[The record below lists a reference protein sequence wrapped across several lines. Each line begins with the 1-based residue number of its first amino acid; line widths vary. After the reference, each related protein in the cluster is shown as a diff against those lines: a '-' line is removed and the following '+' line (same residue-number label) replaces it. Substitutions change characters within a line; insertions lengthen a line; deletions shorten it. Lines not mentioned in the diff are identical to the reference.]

1 MIRTLTILLLAMP
14 AFAEDALLACRDNQ
28 NARARLAC
36 YDRIV
41 DSWFPREGRAEDATG
56 AVTLPAP
63 QPGRETDES
72 RTSTTTAPAVVQE
85 SVPQASGEVV
95 QPAAEP
101 VDDPVAQFGIPVQK
115 TQTPRTEIDAIVAE
129 VTKSAHK
136 KYTITLDNQQI
147 WRQLDS
153 QTMRLTAG
161 DEITIRAASFDS
173 FLLRKRSGGKSI
185 RVKRL
190 E

>member
-1 MIRTLTILLLAMP
+1 MIRTLMILSLAMP
-14 AFAEDALLACRDNQ
+14 AFAEEALLVCRDNQ

-41 DSWFPREGRAEDATG
+41 DSQYPREVRAGDTTG
-56 AVTLPAP
+56 ATRSQAP
-63 QPGRETDES
+63 QPDRTAQ
-72 RTSTTTAPAVVQE
+72 TSTTTAPAVVQQ
-85 SVPQASGEVV
+85 SVPQAGGEVV
-95 QPAAEP
+95 QPAAES
-101 VDDPVAQFGIPVQK
+101 VDDSVAEFGIPVRK
-115 TQTPRTEIDAIVAE
+115 AEEARTEIDAIVAE

-161 DEITIRAASFDS
+161 DEITIRAASLDS
-173 FLLRKRSGGKSI
+173 YLLRKRTGGKSI

>member
-1 MIRTLTILLLAMP
+1 MIRTLMVLLLAMP
-14 AFAEDALLACRDNQ
+14 AFAEEALLACRDNQ

-41 DSWFPREGRAEDATG
+41 DSRYPPEVRAGETTG
-56 AVTLPAP
+56 AMTSRTPLPDGQAA
-63 QPGRETDES
+63 ES
-72 RTSTTTAPAVVQE
+72 QTSTTTAPTTAEE
-85 SVPQASGEVV
+85 SVPQASAEVV
-95 QPAAEP
+95 QPATEP
-101 VDDPVAQFGIPVQK
+101 VDESVAQFGVPVKK
-115 TQTPRTEIDAIVAE
+115 TQTARTEIGATVAE
-129 VTKSAHK
+129 VTRSAYK

-153 QTMRLTAG
+153 QTMRLTVG

-173 FLLRKRSGGKSI
+173 YLLRKRSGGKSI